1 MTRFAK
7 CLAFAGA
14 LTFSLSF
21 SQVANAV
28 SLFFGTKS
36 IDLTNS
42 PNDCLTMGIGTL
54 NRPSF
59 ANLKRSDVDVSGT
72 RQNSIVSITCVASPA
87 SPRFVV
93 VVMVS
98 SDDQWTATSLLD
110 LVLSNF

>member
-14 LTFSLSF
+14 LVFSLSV
-21 SQVANAV
+21 SQTANAV
-28 SLFFGTKS
+28 ALFFGTKS

-42 PNDCLTMGIGTL
+42 PNDCLTVGIGTL
-54 NRPSF
+54 NRLAF
-59 ANLKRSDVDVSGT
+59 ANLKRSDVDVSGQ

-93 VVMVS
+93 VIMVA
-98 SDDQWTATSLLD
+98 SDDQGTAASLRD